1 MKELAEAAELRDRP
15 EISKN
20 SKAIV
25 KKSEK
30 FRKQVDIYQRCVEFQ
45 REKEVFLLNRWLS

>member
-25 KKSEK
+25 KKSE